1 MSDVIDDDTIDD
13 FATLKTTNDLVR
25 RLACE
30 VRRHRAAERERAK
43 VPMPISR
50 ERLEFLRLGPAARKY
65 HSSSPG
71 LGDWAEVSSVEE
83 ERDLATF
90 ALAHMQQP
98 LHSEA
103 AKETE
108 APYTPPVF
116 DNEIQELARRNY
128 EDFVARREMM
138 RGALPPAKETEPTF
152 QGVPVGH
159 ARNLDR
165 WLGDCEPPKSL
176 QDEIASVEW
185 TGGASEAA
193 YYRKRASRLSRIDAE
208 RSKLLKAAQ
217 DDIAALR
224 AEVERRD
231 EIIACEVGLRKHA
244 EANALEHEQAENV
257 TFAYTHN
264 MLDPT
269 YHRLR
274 TALLATVKG
283 SSEVDT
289 VRRAALAL
297 IQE

>member
-108 APYTPPVF
+108 
-116 DNEIQELARRNY
+116 
-128 EDFVARREMM
+128 
-138 RGALPPAKETEPTF
+138 PTF

-244 EANALEHEQAENV
+244 EAEALELRSDRAWPTTMEQLKREIMA
-257 TFAYTHN
+257 
-264 MLDPT
+264 D
-269 YHRLR
+269 LR

-297 IQE
+297 LGE

>member
-165 WLGDCEPPKSL
+165 WLGDCEPTTSPA
-176 QDEIASVEW
+176 DAGNRW
-185 TGGASEAA
+185 TDHAKEAA
-193 YYRKRASRLSRIDAE
+193 YYRKMASQLSRIDVE
-208 RSKLLKAAQ
+208 RARELKAAQ

-244 EANALEHEQAENV
+244 EAEALELRSDRAWPTTMEQLKREIMA
-257 TFAYTHN
+257 
-264 MLDPT
+264 D
-269 YHRLR
+269 LR